1 MAKKVT
7 ATPYLTVKGGK
18 EAIAFY
24 KKAFGAKQQM
34 LMMAED
40 GKRVMHASLD
50 IEGAGLMLSDSFEE
64 YSPPGGPKAPPDVGG
79 TSVAVHLDVPD
90 ADKVWNKA
98 VKAGAKI
105 VMPIEDQFWGQRF
118 GMLGDPFGH
127 SWSIGGQLKKKPMA
141 TMKKKAAE
149 KKKR

>member
-1 MAKKVT
+1 MANKVT

-24 KKAFGAKQQM
+24 KKAFGAKQGM

-40 GKRVMHASLD
+40 KQRVMHASLT
-50 IEGAGLMLSDSFEE
+50 IAGAGVMLSDSFAEF
-64 YSPPGGPKAPPDVGG
+64 SPPGSPKAPPDLGG
-79 TSVAVHLDVPD
+79 SSTAVHLDVPD

-98 VKAGAKI
+98 VKAGATI
-105 VMPIEDQFWGQRF
+105 VIPIEDQFWGQRF

-127 SWSIGGQLKKKPMA
+127 NWSIGGPLKKKPVA
-141 TMKKKAAE
+141 KKKAA
-149 KKKR
+149 KKKKL